1 MVQID
6 NNASSIWRI
15 MQSEARQASIDQPL
29 LADFFHSSIVDYSD
43 FASAVSS
50 YLAYQFKSVEI
61 PAAAIHEIFN
71 LAVEDNPIIV
81 EQMLHDLLA
90 CKRRDPTCSQYIIP
104 FLYFKGYHSL
114 QIYRIAHWLWQQQR
128 IALANSFQSR
138 LSALFGVDIH
148 PAATLGS
155 GIMLDHAT
163 GVVIGETA
171 VIENDVSILHGVTL
185 GGSGSLKHDRHPKVR
200 RGVLLS
206 AGARL
211 FGNIEVG
218 EGAKIGAG
226 SLVLNSVPAHT
237 TVAGVPAKII
247 GKSKSATPSLDMNHQ
262 IDEDAISEK
271 VE

>member
-1 MVQID
+1 MIQDD
-6 NNASSIWRI
+6 NADSIWQI
-15 MQSEARQASIDQPL
+15 MQSEARQASIEQPL
-29 LADFFHSSIVDYSD
+29 LADFLHRNITHYSD
-43 FASAVSS
+43 FASAASS
-50 YLAYQFKSVEI
+50 YLASQFENIEI
-61 PAAAIHEIFN
+61 PSAAMHEIFS
-71 LAVEDNPIIV
+71 LAVEDNPLIV
-81 EQMLHDLLA
+81 EQMLQDLLA
-90 CKRRDPTCSQYIIP
+90 CKKRDPTCSQYIIP

-128 IALANSFQSR
+128 SMLANYFQSR
-138 LSALFGVDIH
+138 LSALFDVDIH

-163 GVVIGETA
+163 GIVIGETA

-185 GGSGSLKHDRHPKVR
+185 GGSGSFKHDRHPKVR

-211 FGNIEVG
+211 FGNIDIG
-218 EGAKIGAG
+218 EGARIGAG
-226 SLVLNSVPAHT
+226 SLVLNSVPAHV

-247 GKSKSATPSLDMNHQ
+247 GKSKSAMPSLDMNHQ
-262 IDEDAISEK
+262 IDEDVISEK